1 MRTSD
6 AGPTIKTLEP
16 ISILFSQ
23 YGLTVQQFA
32 DISGMNVDMVSSL
45 SVTSTRLSDDGT
57 YIKRNPLYD
66 FISDEQYKRINDF
79 FLVDLTRPNTKG
91 ECEIPFSANP
101 DVVEKL
107 KAL

>member
-1 MRTSD
+1 MRT
-6 AGPTIKTLEP
+6 TLTLEP

-32 DISGMNVDMVSSL
+32 DISDINVDMVSSL
-45 SVTSTRLSDDGT
+45 SVVATRLSEDGKPV
-57 YIKRNPLYD
+57 KRNPLYD
-66 FISDEQYKRINDF
+66 SISEEQYKRINDF
-79 FLVDLTRPNTKG
+79 FLVDLTRPNAKG

-101 DVVEKL
+101 DVAEKL